1 MSDSAMSLSTPEC
14 SRPFSLSPVH
24 NWPNC
29 LTHSADLTTQA
40 YLRGAAQATQDT
52 HSYLLYNVTAKSD
65 LTQVDRQTD
74 GQTVP
79 RSVGTLRYTRAGYTY
94 IPVSL
99 GPYSVKTRG
108 SRTRWSC
115 KFTSVQDRWRSPGH
129 NVIPKLPSP
138 YLYTPTYLLAGQHS
152 RRDMRT
158 PGICILFSLFS
169 SSPSAIPSA
178 RCSLRSRSP
187 FPTRGAI
194 FNGFAQS
201 LSRSS
206 LRCLRKTYGFSRI
219 TAATRGAAAA
229 SDYARGSVAH
239 LLLPTLARLCP

>member
-1 MSDSAMSLSTPEC
+1 M
-14 SRPFSLSPVH
+14 
-24 NWPNC
+24 
-29 LTHSADLTTQA
+29 
-40 YLRGAAQATQDT
+40 
-52 HSYLLYNVTAKSD
+52 TAKSD

-219 TAATRGAAAA
+219 TAATR
-229 SDYARGSVAH
+229 ARRRQLRIMHAGRSPICYCQLSPDFA
-239 LLLPTLARLCP
+239 LD